1 VNSFF
6 EKIPPM
12 TKRTLHLMT
21 MVAIL
26 ATVPVAAGE
35 TELERLRALVV
46 EQERQIRMLEEQNSR
61 LRGEEMQPRTG
72 GASLTSGVTEVIST
86 PASPPRSSAG
96 VNATAA
102 REYTVEAGDS
112 LARIGRRFDVTIES
126 LMKANGMKDG
136 SIIHPGQKLKIP
148 GNTGGSPVVAG
159 TSAAAAPSG
168 PVVTHTVVAGE
179 TFYGISRQYGVSV
192 DRLMAANPDV
202 RPSALRV
209 GQKLRVS
216 QQAAGNEPVANAPAN
231 RTSAGQPAG
240 RPQDSPDPNTGE
252 TAGAERK
259 RQSIRT
265 VMIDGEMSYGA
276 FAAKHGTTADRLNQL
291 NGLDLD
297 SRTILAKGS
306 ELYVPA
312 QP

>member
-1 VNSFF
+1 MNCFF

-21 MVAIL
+21 MSAIL
-26 ATVPVAAGE
+26 ATVPAAAGE

-72 GASLTSGVTEVIST
+72 GASLTSGVTEVISA
-86 PASPPRSSAG
+86 PASPSRPSVG
-96 VNATAA
+96 GNGPAA

-112 LARIGRRFDVTIES
+112 LARIGRRFDVTIEA
-126 LMKANGMKDG
+126 LMRANGMKDG
-136 SIIHPGQKLKIP
+136 SIIHPGQKLRIP
-148 GNTGGSPVVAG
+148 GDSGGAPGAAG
-159 TSAAAAPSG
+159 TSVAVPAG
-168 PVVTHTVVAGE
+168 PAITHTVVAGE
-179 TFYGISRQYGVSV
+179 TLYGISRQYGVSV
-192 DRLMAANPDV
+192 DQLMAANPDV
-202 RPSALRV
+202 RPAALRV
-209 GQKLRVS
+209 GQKLRVVR
-216 QQAAGNEPVANAPAN
+216 QTGNEPVANTPAN
-231 RTSAGQPAG
+231 RTTAGQPAG